1 MNSLGR
7 VGVQAGFGRIP
18 GTSRVTNVD
27 FSGRYTSSGSQRRRS
42 GLPQILNRA
51 IKKAQRFSLISAD
64 LVQWDDLGRARRKM
78 IAAQRE
84 CSTIQLYNAVV
95 VELHHGRELRS

>member
-51 IKKAQRFSLISAD
+51 IKSLISAD

-95 VELHHGRELRS
+95 VELHHGRKLRS